1 MKGQQHLRNFQL
13 SQVLNLH
20 VFSFFFS
27 SFLCLRWKKIMN
39 KRLKIEVSQSF
50 KSNAMS
56 VYYGSDH
63 EPKNCCVRI
72 KN

>member
-1 MKGQQHLRNFQL
+1 
-13 SQVLNLH
+13 
-20 VFSFFFS
+20 
-27 SFLCLRWKKIMN
+27 MN
-39 KRLKIEVSQSF
+39 KRLKFEVSQSF